1 MSGKKLDDYITEG
14 IYGPKELKQDEK
26 RKYLGTYRERIL
38 LALYKTEVRQ
48 KKGLQ
53 EIQELKKTYP
63 DAIMLLND
71 KMSIHTLKPYRQL
84 ATNLNFMYRYIRNET
99 IDSEFGVIIALDYA
113 IEMDNILLPDE
124 NQPKTA
130 DTTNKKRPWWKKIFS
145 SN

>member
-38 LALYKTEVRQ
+38 LALYKTEVSQ

-84 ATNLNFMYRYIRNET
+84 ATNLNFTYRYIRNET

-124 NQPKTA
+124 NQPKT
-130 DTTNKKRPWWKKIFS
+130 DTTTNKKRPWWKKLFS
-145 SN
+145 SK

>member
-113 IEMDNILLPDE
+113 IEMDNIHLPEE
-124 NQPKTA
+124 NQPKT

>member
-38 LALYKTEVRQ
+38 LALYKTEVSQ

-84 ATNLNFMYRYIRNET
+84 ATNLNFTYRYIRNET

-113 IEMDNILLPDE
+113 IEMDNILLTDE
-124 NQPKTA
+124 NQPKT
-130 DTTNKKRPWWKKIFS
+130 DSTNNKKRPWWKKLFS
-145 SN
+145 SK